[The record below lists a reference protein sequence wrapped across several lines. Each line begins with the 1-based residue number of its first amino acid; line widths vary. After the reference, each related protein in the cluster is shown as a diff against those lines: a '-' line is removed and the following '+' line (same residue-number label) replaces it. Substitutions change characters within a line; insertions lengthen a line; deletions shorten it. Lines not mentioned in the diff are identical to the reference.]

1 MGFSRQE
8 YWSGLPCPPPGTFLT
23 VFNTMIDVILN
34 AIKQKKKK
42 KKERNL
48 IQVGKKKYKVDAAE
62 IEKKV

>member
-42 KKERNL
+42 KERNL